1 MKVKRHVIAWSYS
14 ALDAIPKDAVGLY
27 AFWVRD
33 KRKCV
38 YVGQATDQTIRQ
50 RLRQHWLRSSNDEL
64 RGWLTNFGE
73 FLDVCFYPTP
83 RNRIRR
89 MERALIRMWRP
100 HANKQ
105 HNR

>member
-1 MKVKRHVIAWSYS
+1 MRLPRTTAKWSYS

-33 KRKCV
+33 KQKCV
-38 YVGQATDQTIRQ
+38 YVGQATNQAIRD
-50 RLRQHWLRSSNDEL
+50 RLRQHWHRSSNDEL
-64 RGWLTNFGE
+64 RGWLANFGE
-73 FLDVCFYPTP
+73 FLDVCFYPAP
-83 RNRIRR
+83 KKRIRR
-89 MERALIRMWRP
+89 MERALIRKWQP